1 MKETYPLEQLA
12 MIKQRRLEE
21 AERVLK
27 EKKEQLEK
35 EKEKQK
41 ELEEDRNTTFKHRA
55 AKLKQLRDKLD
66 AGTTSDKIEMMRDYI
81 KVVDEEL
88 KQKEKKVQDQTK
100 VVEEAVEAVEAA
112 RKDMVKKQH
121 DVEKLKIHR
130 KEWAKE
136 MRVIEVYEEG
146 VENDDLGTAMHTT
159 KKHKRR

>member
-1 MKETYPLEQLA
+1 MKEKYPLEQLA
-12 MIKQRRLEE
+12 MIKKRRLEE

-27 EKKEQLEK
+27 KKKEQLEK
-35 EKEKQK
+35 EKDKQK

-66 AGTTSDKIEMMRDYI
+66 EGTTSDKIELMRDYI

-88 KQKEKKVQDQTK
+88 KQKEKKVQDQIK
-100 VVEEAVEAVEAA
+100 VVEEADQAVEEA
-112 RKDMVKKQH
+112 RKDMVQKQH
-121 DVEKLKIHR
+121 DVEKLKMHH
-130 KEWAKE
+130 KEWEKE

-146 VENDDLGTAMHTT
+146 AENDDLGTAMHTT